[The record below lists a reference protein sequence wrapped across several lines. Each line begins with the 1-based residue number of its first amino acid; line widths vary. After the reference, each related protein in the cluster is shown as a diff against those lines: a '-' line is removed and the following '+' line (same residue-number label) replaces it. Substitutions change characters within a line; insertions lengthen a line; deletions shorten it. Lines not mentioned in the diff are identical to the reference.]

1 MQLDIINFDGKKVGS
16 VELTDSI
23 FGVEPR
29 ADILHRVV
37 TWQRAKQ
44 RAGTHA
50 VKSVSD
56 VAGSGK
62 KAFKQK
68 KTGNARQGERYNVH
82 MRGGGVVHGPV
93 VRDHSIDLP
102 KKIRSLGL
110 KMALSSKAQDGS
122 LVIIDS
128 EKLAAA
134 KTNTFAKQLKKLD
147 IASALFVGAA
157 ELDENFKKSAAN
169 IANIDVLPTMG
180 LNVLDILK
188 HEKLVLTA
196 DAVKAV
202 EARLAYYIRIE
213 GKQNG
218 RKNS

>member
-16 VELTDSI
+16 VELIESI
-23 FGVEPR
+23 FGLEPR

-102 KKIRSLGL
+102 KKIRALGL
-110 KMALSSKAQDGS
+110 KMALSSKLKDGS
-122 LVIIDS
+122 LVVIDS
-128 EKLAAA
+128 EKLESA
-134 KTNTFAKQLKKLD
+134 KTNAFAKRLKKLE

-169 IANIDVLPTMG
+169 IANIDVLPTIG
-180 LNVLDILK
+180 LNVLDILN

-196 DAVKAV
+196 DAVKAI
-202 EARLAYYIRIE
+202 EARLA
-213 GKQNG
+213 
-218 RKNS
+218 

>member
-23 FGVEPR
+23 FGLEPR

-110 KMALSSKAQDGS
+110 KMALSSKAKDGA
-122 LVIIDS
+122 LIVIDS
-128 EKLAAA
+128 EKLEAA
-134 KTNTFAKQLKKLD
+134 KTNAFAKQLKKLE
-147 IASALFVGAA
+147 ISSALFVGAA

-169 IANIDVLPTMG
+169 IANVDVLPTIG

-196 DAVKAV
+196 DAVKAI
-202 EARLAYYIRIE
+202 EARLA
-213 GKQNG
+213 
-218 RKNS
+218 

>member
-23 FGVEPR
+23 FGLEPR

-50 VKSVSD
+50 VKTVSD

-134 KTNTFAKQLKKLD
+134 KTNAFAKQLKKLD
-147 IASALFVGAA
+147 IASALFVGAT

-180 LNVLDILK
+180 LNVLDILE

-202 EARLAYYIRIE
+202 EARLA
-213 GKQNG
+213 
-218 RKNS
+218 

>member
-23 FGVEPR
+23 FGLEPR

-50 VKSVSD
+50 VKTVSD

-82 MRGGGVVHGPV
+82 MRGGGVVRGPV

-110 KMALSSKAQDGS
+110 KMALSSKVQDGS
-122 LVIIDS
+122 LIIIDS
-128 EKLAAA
+128 EKLSAA
-134 KTNTFAKQLKKLD
+134 KTNAFAKQLKKLD
-147 IASALFVGAA
+147 IASALFVGAT

-169 IANIDVLPTMG
+169 IANIDALPTMG

-202 EARLAYYIRIE
+202 EARLA
-213 GKQNG
+213 
-218 RKNS
+218 

>member
-16 VELTDSI
+16 VELESSI
-23 FGVEPR
+23 FGLEPR

-50 VKSVSD
+50 VKSVSE

-110 KMALSSKAQDGS
+110 KMALSSKAKDGS
-122 LVIIDS
+122 LIIIDS
-128 EKLAAA
+128 EKLATA
-134 KTNTFAKQLKKLD
+134 KTNAFAKQLKKLD
-147 IASALFVGAA
+147 IASALFVGAT

-169 IANIDVLPTMG
+169 IANIDVLPTIG

-202 EARLAYYIRIE
+202 EARLA
-213 GKQNG
+213 
-218 RKNS
+218 

>member
-1 MQLDIINFDGKKVGS
+1 MQVEILNLDGKAVGKVN
-16 VELTDSI
+16 LNDSI
-23 FGVEPR
+23 FGIDPR

-37 TWQRAKQ
+37 TWQRANA

-50 VKSVSD
+50 VKTVSD

-93 VRDHSIDLP
+93 VRDHNIDLP
-102 KKIRSLGL
+102 KKIRALGL
-110 KMALSSKAQDGS
+110 KMALSSKVKEGS
-122 LVIIDS
+122 LIIIDD
-128 EKLAAA
+128 EKMKAP
-134 KTNTFAKQLKKLD
+134 KTSTLAKQLKKLN
-147 IASALFVGAA
+147 IASALFVGADSI
-157 ELDENFKKSAAN
+157 DENFKKSAAN
-169 IANIDVLPTMG
+169 IINVDVLPTIG

-202 EARLAYYIRIE
+202 EARLA
-213 GKQNG
+213 
-218 RKNS
+218 

>member
-23 FGVEPR
+23 FGLEPR

-37 TWQRAKQ
+37 TWQRAKS

-50 VKSVSD
+50 VKTVSD
-56 VAGSGK
+56 VQGSGK
-62 KAFKQK
+62 KAFQQK

-102 KKIRSLGL
+102 KKVRSLGL
-110 KMALSSKAQDGS
+110 KMALSSKAKDGS

-128 EKLAAA
+128 EKLESA
-134 KTNTFAKQLKKLD
+134 KTNAFAKQLKKLD
-147 IASALFVGAA
+147 IASALFVGAT

-169 IANIDVLPTMG
+169 IANIDVLPTIG
-180 LNVLDILK
+180 LNVLDVLK

-202 EARLAYYIRIE
+202 EARLA
-213 GKQNG
+213 
-218 RKNS
+218 

>member
-23 FGVEPR
+23 FGLEPR

-50 VKSVSD
+50 VKTVSD

-128 EKLAAA
+128 EKLASA
-134 KTNTFAKQLKKLD
+134 KTNAFAKQLKKLD
-147 IASALFVGAA
+147 IASALFVGAT

-169 IANIDVLPTMG
+169 IANIDALPTMG

-202 EARLAYYIRIE
+202 EARLA
-213 GKQNG
+213 
-218 RKNS
+218 

>member
-1 MQLDIINFDGKKVGS
+1 MQVDILNLDGKSVGKVD
-16 VELTDSI
+16 LADSI
-23 FGVEPR
+23 FGIDPR

-37 TWQRAKQ
+37 TWQRANA

-50 VKSVSD
+50 VKTVSD

-68 KTGNARQGERYNVH
+68 KTGNAREGERYNVH

-102 KKIRSLGL
+102 KKIRALGL
-110 KMALSSKAQDGS
+110 KMALSSKVKEGS
-122 LVIIDS
+122 LIVIDS
-128 EKLAAA
+128 ETMKES
-134 KTNTFAKQLKKLD
+134 KTNTLAKQLKKLN
-147 IASALFVGAA
+147 IASALFVGGDSVDA
-157 ELDENFKKSAAN
+157 NFKKSAAN
-169 IANIDVLPTMG
+169 IINVDVLPTIG

-202 EARLAYYIRIE
+202 EARL
-213 GKQNG
+213 
-218 RKNS
+218 S

>member
-23 FGVEPR
+23 FGLEPR

-50 VKSVSD
+50 VKTVSD

-102 KKIRSLGL
+102 KKIRALGL

-134 KTNTFAKQLKKLD
+134 KTNAFAKQLKKLD

-169 IANIDVLPTMG
+169 IANIDVLPTIG

-196 DAVKAV
+196 DADKAV
-202 EARLAYYIRIE
+202 EARLA
-213 GKQNG
+213 
-218 RKNS
+218 

>member
-1 MQLDIINFDGKKVGS
+1 MQIDIINFDGKAVGKA
-16 VELTDSI
+16 ELQDSI
-23 FGVEPR
+23 FGVAPR

-37 TWQRAKQ
+37 TWQRAKS

-50 VKSVSD
+50 VKTVSD

-68 KTGNARQGERYNVH
+68 KTGNARQGEKYNVH

-93 VRDHSIDLP
+93 VRDHAIDLP

-110 KMALSSKAQDGS
+110 KMALSSKVKEGA
-122 LVIIDS
+122 LIVIDS
-128 EKLAAA
+128 EKLKTA
-134 KTNTFAKQLKKLD
+134 KTGAFAKQLKKLN
-147 IASALFVGAA
+147 IESALFVGADK
-157 ELDENFKKSAAN
+157 LDENFKKSASN
-169 IANIDVLPTMG
+169 ITNVDVLPTIG

-202 EARLAYYIRIE
+202 EARLA
-213 GKQNG
+213 
-218 RKNS
+218 

>member
-1 MQLDIINFDGKKVGS
+1 MQLDIINFDGKTVGK
-16 VELTDSI
+16 VELADGI
-23 FGVEPR
+23 FGIEPR

-37 TWQRAKQ
+37 TWQRAKS

-50 VKSVSD
+50 VKTVSD

-62 KAFKQK
+62 KLFKQK
-68 KTGNARQGERYNVH
+68 KTGNAREGERYNVH

-102 KKIRSLGL
+102 KKVRSLGL
-110 KMALSSKAQDGS
+110 KMALSSKAADGS

-128 EKLAAA
+128 EKLSAA
-134 KTNTFAKQLKKLD
+134 KTGAFAKQLKKLD
-147 IASALFVGAA
+147 IASALFVGSDT
-157 ELDENFKKSAAN
+157 LDENFKKSAAN
-169 IANIDVLPTMG
+169 IPNIDVLPTIG

-188 HEKLVLTA
+188 HDKLVLTA

-202 EARLAYYIRIE
+202 EARLA
-213 GKQNG
+213 
-218 RKNS
+218 

>member
-1 MQLDIINFDGKKVGS
+1 MQIDVINFDGKAVGK
-16 VELTDSI
+16 VELADQI
-23 FGVEPR
+23 FGLDAR

-37 TWQRAKQ
+37 TWQRAKA

-50 VKSVSD
+50 VKTVSD

-93 VRDHSIDLP
+93 VRSHEIDLP
-102 KKIRSLGL
+102 KKIRALGL
-110 KMALSSKAQDGS
+110 KMALSSKAKDGN
-122 LVIIDS
+122 LIVIDS
-128 EKLAAA
+128 EKLSSA
-134 KTNTFAKQLKKLD
+134 KTGALAKQLKKLNLD
-147 IASALFVGAA
+147 SALFVGG
-157 ELDENFKKSAAN
+157 DTVDVNFQKSAAN
-169 IANIDVLPTMG
+169 IPNIDALPTIG

-188 HEKLVLTA
+188 HDKLVLTA

-202 EARLAYYIRIE
+202 EARLA
-213 GKQNG
+213 
-218 RKNS
+218 

>member
-1 MQLDIINFDGKKVGS
+1 MQVNVINFDGKAVGKID
-16 VELTDSI
+16 LQDSI
-23 FGVEPR
+23 FGLDAR

-37 TWQRAKQ
+37 TWQRAKS

-50 VKSVSD
+50 VKTVSD

-68 KTGNARQGERYNVH
+68 KTGNARHGERYKVH

-102 KKIRSLGL
+102 KKVRALGL
-110 KMALSSKAQDGS
+110 KMALSSKLKEDS
-122 LVIIDS
+122 LVVIDS
-128 EKLAAA
+128 EKMSAA
-134 KTNTFAKQLKKLD
+134 KTGAFAKQLKKLN
-147 IASALFVGAA
+147 IASALFVGGDTI
-157 ELDENFKKSAAN
+157 DENFKKSASN
-169 IANIDVLPTMG
+169 IINIDVLPTVG

-196 DAVKAV
+196 DAVKAI
-202 EARLAYYIRIE
+202 EARLGA
-213 GKQNG
+213 
-218 RKNS
+218 

>member
-23 FGVEPR
+23 FGLEPR

-37 TWQRAKQ
+37 TWQRAKS

-50 VKSVSD
+50 VKTVSD
-56 VAGSGK
+56 VQGSGK

-110 KMALSSKAQDGS
+110 KMALSSKVQEGS

-134 KTNTFAKQLKKLD
+134 KTNAFAKQLKKLN
-147 IASALFVGAA
+147 IASALFVGAT

-169 IANIDVLPTMG
+169 IANVDVLPTIG

-202 EARLAYYIRIE
+202 EARLA
-213 GKQNG
+213 
-218 RKNS
+218 

>member
-23 FGVEPR
+23 FGLEPR

-50 VKSVSD
+50 VKTVSD

-134 KTNTFAKQLKKLD
+134 KTNAFAKQLKKLE
-147 IASALFVGAA
+147 IASDLFVGAT

-202 EARLAYYIRIE
+202 EARLA
-213 GKQNG
+213 
-218 RKNS
+218 

>member
-1 MQLDIINFDGKKVGS
+1 MQLDIINFDGKKVGN
-16 VELTDSI
+16 VELADSI
-23 FGVEPR
+23 FGLEPR

-50 VKSVSD
+50 VKTVSD

-110 KMALSSKAQDGS
+110 KMALSSKAKDGS

-128 EKLAAA
+128 EKLSAA
-134 KTNTFAKQLKKLD
+134 KTNAFAKQLKKLD
-147 IASALFVGAA
+147 IASALFVGAT

-169 IANIDVLPTMG
+169 IANIDVLPTIG

-188 HEKLVLTA
+188 HDKLVLTA

-202 EARLAYYIRIE
+202 EARLA
-213 GKQNG
+213 
-218 RKNS
+218 

>member
-23 FGVEPR
+23 FGLEPR

-50 VKSVSD
+50 VKTVSD

-62 KAFKQK
+62 KAFNPK

-110 KMALSSKAQDGS
+110 KMALSSKAKDGS
-122 LVIIDS
+122 LVVIDS
-128 EKLAAA
+128 EKLAAE
-134 KTNTFAKQLKKLD
+134 KPGSFAKQLKKLE
-147 IASALFVGAA
+147 IASALFVGAS

-169 IANIDVLPTMG
+169 IANVDVLPTIG

-196 DAVKAV
+196 DAVKAI
-202 EARLAYYIRIE
+202 EARLA
-213 GKQNG
+213 
-218 RKNS
+218 

>member
-23 FGVEPR
+23 FGIEPR

-50 VKSVSD
+50 VKTVSD

-110 KMALSSKAQDGS
+110 KMALSSKAKDGS

-128 EKLAAA
+128 EKLEAA
-134 KTNTFAKQLKKLD
+134 KTNAFAKQLKKLE
-147 IASALFVGAA
+147 IASALFVGAT

-169 IANIDVLPTMG
+169 IANIDVLPTIG

-202 EARLAYYIRIE
+202 EARLA
-213 GKQNG
+213 
-218 RKNS
+218 

>member
-1 MQLDIINFDGKKVGS
+1 MQVNVINFDGKAVG
-16 VELTDSI
+16 EIDLQDSI
-23 FGVEPR
+23 FGLDAR

-37 TWQRAKQ
+37 TWQRAKS

-50 VKSVSD
+50 VKTVSD

-110 KMALSSKAQDGS
+110 KMALSSKAKEEA
-122 LVIIDS
+122 LIIVDS
-128 EKLAAA
+128 EKMSAA
-134 KTNTFAKQLKKLD
+134 KTATFAKQLKKLN
-147 IASALFVGAA
+147 IASALFVGADK
-157 ELDENFKKSAAN
+157 LDENFRKSAAN
-169 IANIDVLPTMG
+169 INNVDVLPTIG
-180 LNVLDILK
+180 LNVLDILN
-188 HEKLVLTA
+188 HDKLVLTA
-196 DAVKAV
+196 DAVKAI
-202 EARLAYYIRIE
+202 EARLGA
-213 GKQNG
+213 
-218 RKNS
+218 

>member
-23 FGVEPR
+23 FGLEPR

-37 TWQRAKQ
+37 TWQRAKS

-50 VKSVSD
+50 VKTVSD
-56 VAGSGK
+56 VQGSGK

-102 KKIRSLGL
+102 KKIRALGL
-110 KMALSSKAQDGS
+110 KMALSSKIKDGS
-122 LVIIDS
+122 LVVIDS

-134 KTNTFAKQLKKLD
+134 KTGAFAKQLKKLE
-147 IASALFVGAA
+147 IASALFVGA
-157 ELDENFKKSAAN
+157 EQLDENFKKSAAN

-196 DAVKAV
+196 DAVKAI
-202 EARLAYYIRIE
+202 EARLA
-213 GKQNG
+213 
-218 RKNS
+218 

>member
-1 MQLDIINFDGKKVGS
+1 MQVDIINFDGKAVGK
-16 VELTDSI
+16 VELADAI
-23 FGVEPR
+23 FGVSPR

-37 TWQRAKQ
+37 TWQRAKS

-50 VKSVSD
+50 VKTVSD
-56 VAGSGK
+56 VAGSSK

-68 KTGNARQGERYNVH
+68 KTGNARQGEKYNVH

-102 KKIRSLGL
+102 KKVRALGL
-110 KMALSSKAQDGS
+110 KMALSSKVADGS
-122 LVIIDS
+122 LIVIDS
-128 EKLAAA
+128 EKLSAA
-134 KTNTFAKQLKKLD
+134 KTGAFAKQLKKLD

-157 ELDENFKKSAAN
+157 DLDENFKKSAAN
-169 IANIDVLPTMG
+169 IPNIDALPTIG

-188 HEKLVLTA
+188 HDKLVLTA

-202 EARLAYYIRIE
+202 EARLA
-213 GKQNG
+213 
-218 RKNS
+218 

>member
-1 MQLDIINFDGKKVGS
+1 MQVEILNLDGKSVGKAKLS
-16 VELTDSI
+16 DDI
-23 FGVEPR
+23 FGIEPR
-29 ADILHRVV
+29 ADVLHRVV
-37 TWQRAKQ
+37 TWQRANA

-50 VKSVSD
+50 VKTVSD
-56 VAGSGK
+56 VAGSGR

-110 KMALSSKAQDGS
+110 KMALSSKVKEGS
-122 LVIIDS
+122 LIVIDS
-128 EKLAAA
+128 EKMKAA
-134 KTNTFAKQLKKLD
+134 KTSALAKQLKNMN
-147 IASALFVGAA
+147 IVSALFVGA
-157 ELDENFKKSAAN
+157 ENIDENFKKSAAN
-169 IANIDVLPTMG
+169 IINVDVLPTIG

-202 EARLAYYIRIE
+202 EARLA
-213 GKQNG
+213 
-218 RKNS
+218 

>member
-16 VELTDSI
+16 VELDNGI
-23 FGVEPR
+23 FGLEPR

-50 VKSVSD
+50 VKTVSD
-56 VAGSGK
+56 VQGSGK

-102 KKIRSLGL
+102 KKVRSLGL
-110 KMALSSKAQDGS
+110 KMALSSKVKDGS
-122 LVIIDS
+122 LVVIDS

-134 KTNTFAKQLKKLD
+134 KTNAFVFA
-147 IASALFVGAA
+147 
-157 ELDENFKKSAAN
+157 AAN
-169 IANIDVLPTMG
+169 FSESMITKLPSCA
-180 LNVLDILK
+180 LED
-188 HEKLVLTA
+188 
-196 DAVKAV
+196 KAIFKPK
-202 EARLAYYIRIE
+202 ERIFF
-213 GKQNG
+213 GK
-218 RKNS
+218 SML

>member
-1 MQLDIINFDGKKVGS
+1 MQVNIINFDGKAVGKID
-16 VELTDSI
+16 LQDSI
-23 FGVEPR
+23 FGLSPR

-37 TWQRAKQ
+37 TWQRAKS

-50 VKSVSD
+50 VKTVSD
-56 VAGSGK
+56 VQGSGK

-110 KMALSSKAQDGS
+110 KMALSSKLKDGS
-122 LVIIDS
+122 LVVIDS
-128 EKLAAA
+128 EKLKAA
-134 KTNTFAKQLKKLD
+134 KTGAFAKQLKKLK
-147 IASALFVGAA
+147 IESALFVGSDK
-157 ELDENFKKSAAN
+157 LDENFKKSASN
-169 IANIDVLPTMG
+169 IANVDVLPTIG

-188 HEKLVLTA
+188 HDKLVLTA

-202 EARLAYYIRIE
+202 EARLA
-213 GKQNG
+213 
-218 RKNS
+218 

>member
-23 FGVEPR
+23 FGIEPR

-50 VKSVSD
+50 VKTVSD

-110 KMALSSKAQDGS
+110 KMALSSKAKDGS

-128 EKLAAA
+128 EELEAA
-134 KTNTFAKQLKKLD
+134 KTNAFAKQLKKLE
-147 IASALFVGAA
+147 IASALFVGAT

-169 IANIDVLPTMG
+169 IANIDVLPTIG

-202 EARLAYYIRIE
+202 EARLA
-213 GKQNG
+213 
-218 RKNS
+218 

>member
-1 MQLDIINFDGKKVGS
+1 MQLDIINFDGKKVGA
-16 VELTDSI
+16 VELNDSI
-23 FGVEPR
+23 FGLEPR

-37 TWQRAKQ
+37 TWQRAKS

-50 VKSVSD
+50 VKTVSD

-102 KKIRSLGL
+102 KKVRSLGL
-110 KMALSSKAQDGS
+110 KMALSSKAKDGS
-122 LVIIDS
+122 LVILDS
-128 EKLAAA
+128 EKLQEA
-134 KTNTFAKQLKKLD
+134 KTNAFAKQLKKLD
-147 IASALFVGAA
+147 ITSALFVGAT
-157 ELDENFKKSAAN
+157 ELDENFVKSAAN
-169 IANIDVLPTMG
+169 IANVDVLPTIG

-202 EARLAYYIRIE
+202 EARLA
-213 GKQNG
+213 
-218 RKNS
+218 

>member
-50 VKSVSD
+50 VKTVSD

-110 KMALSSKAQDGS
+110 KMALSSKAKDGS

-134 KTNTFAKQLKKLD
+134 KTNAFAKQLKKLD
-147 IASALFVGAA
+147 IASALFVGAT

-169 IANIDVLPTMG
+169 IANVDVLPTIG

-202 EARLAYYIRIE
+202 EARLA
-213 GKQNG
+213 
-218 RKNS
+218 

>member
-1 MQLDIINFDGKKVGS
+1 MQLDIINFDGKAVGK
-16 VELTDSI
+16 VELSDAI
-23 FGVEPR
+23 FGLEPR

-50 VKSVSD
+50 VKTVSD
-56 VAGSGK
+56 VQGSGK
-62 KAFKQK
+62 KAYKQK

-110 KMALSSKAQDGS
+110 KMALSSKAKDGS

-134 KTNTFAKQLKKLD
+134 KTNAFAKQLKKLD

-157 ELDENFKKSAAN
+157 DLDENFKKSAAN
-169 IANIDVLPTMG
+169 IANIDVLPTIG

-202 EARLAYYIRIE
+202 EARLA
-213 GKQNG
+213 
-218 RKNS
+218 

>member
-23 FGVEPR
+23 FGLEPR

-37 TWQRAKQ
+37 TWQRAKS

-50 VKSVSD
+50 VKTVSD
-56 VAGSGK
+56 VQGSGK

-110 KMALSSKAQDGS
+110 KMALSSKAKDGS
-122 LVIIDS
+122 LIIIDS
-128 EKLAAA
+128 EKLAVA
-134 KTNTFAKQLKKLD
+134 KTNAFAKQLKKLE
-147 IASALFVGAA
+147 IASALFVGAT

-202 EARLAYYIRIE
+202 EARLA
-213 GKQNG
+213 
-218 RKNS
+218 

>member
-23 FGVEPR
+23 FGLEPR

-50 VKSVSD
+50 VKTVSD

-110 KMALSSKAQDGS
+110 KMALSSKIKDGS
-122 LVIIDS
+122 LVVIDS
-128 EKLAAA
+128 EKLASA
-134 KTNTFAKQLKKLD
+134 KTNAFAKQLKKLD
-147 IASALFVGAA
+147 IASALFVGAT

-169 IANIDVLPTMG
+169 IANIDVLPTIG

-188 HEKLVLTA
+188 HDKLVLTA

-202 EARLAYYIRIE
+202 EARLA
-213 GKQNG
+213 
-218 RKNS
+218 

>member
-1 MQLDIINFDGKKVGS
+1 MQIDIINFDGKAVGK
-16 VELTDSI
+16 VELSDQI
-23 FGVEPR
+23 FGLEPR

-37 TWQRAKQ
+37 TWQRAKS

-50 VKSVSD
+50 VKTVSD

-68 KTGNARQGERYNVH
+68 KTGNAREGERYNVH

-102 KKIRSLGL
+102 KKVRALGL
-110 KMALSSKAQDGS
+110 KMALSSKAKEGA
-122 LVIIDS
+122 LVVIDT
-128 EKLAAA
+128 EKLGAA
-134 KTNTFAKQLKKLD
+134 KTGAFAKKLKNLGLD
-147 IASALFVGAA
+147 SALFVGGQT
-157 ELDENFKKSAAN
+157 LDENFKKSAAN
-169 IANIDVLPTMG
+169 IANIDALPTIG

-202 EARLAYYIRIE
+202 EARLA
-213 GKQNG
+213 
-218 RKNS
+218 

>member
-1 MQLDIINFDGKKVGS
+1 MQVNIINFDGKAVGKID
-16 VELTDSI
+16 LQDSI
-23 FGVEPR
+23 FGLDAR

-37 TWQRAKQ
+37 TWQRAKS

-50 VKSVSD
+50 VKTVSD

-102 KKIRSLGL
+102 KKIRALGL
-110 KMALSSKAQDGS
+110 KMALSSKAKEGV
-122 LVIIDS
+122 LVVIDS
-128 EKLAAA
+128 EKMSAVKTAA
-134 KTNTFAKQLKKLD
+134 FAKQLKKLD
-147 IASALFVGAA
+147 IKSALFVGADT
-157 ELDENFKKSAAN
+157 LDENFKKSAAN
-169 IANIDVLPTMG
+169 VNNIDVLPTVG

-196 DAVKAV
+196 DAVKAI
-202 EARLAYYIRIE
+202 EARLGA
-213 GKQNG
+213 
-218 RKNS
+218 